1 MNRLSRRILALT
13 VSALYLVFLIAGC
26 SSAPGG
32 KNSADAMAEAQSA
45 AQQAMESVRQEHQ
58 DMLRSLRESL
68 SAKRYAEAAAALHTL
83 RAWEDEDEAVR
94 TGIDEVLQETYDEA
108 DAFIRA
114 EEPESA
120 LPLLTFLDDYRDA
133 PQLAAYCE
141 ALQTLRSGD
150 AAQAAEQFEQLGAL
164 RDAPELAQNCRTY
177 LSAQAL
183 AEAGDPESVQRAAE
197 LFDGLGYF
205 LDAPLQAE
213 EQSLLAVYLEASSLA
228 EAGDPESLQRAADL
242 FSGLGDFRDAPL
254 QAEELSLLAA
264 YLEASALAEN
274 EDYEGALARME
285 AYDGVTDAD
294 WDALY
299 TRCVNEKTYGEAD
312 ALYADGLYYQAYEKY
327 LALGD
332 FRDAAQKAGTCEQSP
347 PPNGILY
354 KNTALDNFY
363 INFTIDNSGHSHS
376 LLKFFTADDVLI
388 CSVFVRA
395 GETTS
400 IYLRPG
406 DIQLKQAYGEHWYGG
421 KDLFGADG
429 TYARCRIG
437 GSYFFTLEN
446 GYSYTMSAGAGG
458 DSVTNESVGIGDF

>member
-183 AEAGDPESVQRAAE
+183 AEAGDPESVQRAA
-197 LFDGLGYF
+197 
-205 LDAPLQAE
+205 
-213 EQSLLAVYLEASSLA
+213 
-228 EAGDPESLQRAADL
+228 DL

-299 TRCVNEKTYGEAD
+299 TRCVNEKTYAEAD
-312 ALYADGLYYQAYEKY
+312 ALYADGLYYQAYGKY